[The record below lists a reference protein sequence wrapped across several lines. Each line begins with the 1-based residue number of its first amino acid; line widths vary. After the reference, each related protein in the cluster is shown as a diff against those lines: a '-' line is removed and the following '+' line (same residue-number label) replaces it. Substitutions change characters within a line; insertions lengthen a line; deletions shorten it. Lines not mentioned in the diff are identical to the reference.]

1 SAKVRFIQQSL
12 FVFKGGRISVLCRF
26 GCRVLASNPGVV
38 RIDKFERMKRKVERS
53 ADTKRVWRP
62 FLISRFKLLVLVH
75 AE

>member
-1 SAKVRFIQQSL
+1 PLNKT
-12 FVFKGGRISVLCRF
+12 KGCLIANFATVP
-26 GCRVLASNPGVV
+26 RVLASNPGVV